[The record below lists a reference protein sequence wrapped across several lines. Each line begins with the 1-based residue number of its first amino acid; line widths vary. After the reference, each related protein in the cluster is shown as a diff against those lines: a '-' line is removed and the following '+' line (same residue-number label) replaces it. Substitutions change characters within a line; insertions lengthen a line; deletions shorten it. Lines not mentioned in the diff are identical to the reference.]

1 MGKIIG
7 IDLGTT
13 NSVVA
18 VVESGRSVVI
28 VNREGHSVTPSVV
41 GRTHTGEILVGQ
53 SAKRRSIIDPEHT
66 IFSVKR
72 FMGRSFEDFREA
84 AEDLPFPIESGDS
97 GEVRIG
103 LGDKTMSPAEVAAL
117 VLAHLRRAAQ
127 DYLGEA
133 DEAVITVP
141 AYFNDAQRQA
151 TREAAELAGLRVRR
165 ILNEPT
171 AAALAYALDKCQGG
185 TVAVFDM
192 GGGTFDISILKVA
205 DDVVE
210 VKATAGDTLLGGD
223 DIDARLML
231 FLLDRF
237 KQEHGI
243 DLSDDK
249 PALQRLREVAET
261 AKIELSNVQETVIH
275 LPFLGQDATGPKH
288 LSVTL
293 SRSEF
298 ETMMEDLFQRTVDPC
313 RQALRDAGLR
323 PAQVDHVILV
333 GGSTRIPRLQQI
345 VQGLFGK
352 APNRSVNPDQAVA
365 LGAAIHGAVLSG
377 EIKELSLLDVT
388 PMSLGIE
395 TTGGVFATVI
405 ERNTTTPSRRTRMV
419 STVGDNQSAVEIKV
433 FEGEHP
439 WTKLNHLL
447 GVFELT
453 GIQAG
458 QRGVP
463 QIEIIFDVDANGI
476 LKVTARDKVTQ
487 SEEQATIVRKRAA
500 SKGPVRP
507 MPPGRPPEKDE
518 PQPRWTPPLEEP
530 RVPSYVRRGVRPD
543 AATSRKR
550 RGGEAAVDISTFAP
564 CAVAS

>member
-28 VNREGHSVTPSVV
+28 ANREGHSMTPSVV
-41 GRTHTGEILVGQ
+41 GRTHNGEILVGHA
-53 SAKRRSIIDPEHT
+53 AKRRSIIDPEHT

-72 FMGRSFEDFREA
+72 FMGRSFHDLKGVA
-84 AEDLPFPIESGDS
+84 PDLPFPVQS
-97 GEVRIG
+97 GEAGETRIG
-103 LGDKTMSPAEVAAL
+103 LGDTTMSPPEIAAL
-117 VLAHLRRAAQ
+117 ILRNLRLAAQ

-133 DEAVITVP
+133 DEVVITVP

-151 TREAAELAGLRVRR
+151 TREAAELAGFRVRR

-171 AAALAYALDKCQGG
+171 AAALAYALDKLSGE
-185 TVAVFDM
+185 TIAVFDM
-192 GGGTFDISILKVA
+192 GGGTFDISILKLA

-231 FLLDRF
+231 FLLNRF
-237 KQEHGI
+237 QQEHGI

-249 PALQRLREVAET
+249 PALQRLREVAES
-261 AKIELSNVQETVIH
+261 AKIELSNVHETVIH
-275 LPFLGQDATGPKH
+275 LPFLGHDAAGPKH

-293 SRSEF
+293 SRAEF
-298 ETMMEDLFQRTVDPC
+298 EGMMEDLFQRTVEPC

-323 PAQVDHVILV
+323 AGEINHVILV

-345 VQGLFGK
+345 VQELFGK

-395 TTGGVFATVI
+395 TAGGVFATVV
-405 ERNTTTPSRRTRMV
+405 ERNTTIPSRCSRAV
-419 STVGDNQSAVEIKV
+419 STVTDNQSAVEIKV
-433 FEGEHP
+433 FEGEHA
-439 WTKLNHLL
+439 WTKLNNLL
-447 GVFELT
+447 GVFELS
-453 GIQAG
+453 GIQAAP
-458 QRGVP
+458 RGAP

-487 SEEQATIVRKRAA
+487 SEEQATIVRKGSGAKEPVRQAA
-500 SKGPVRP
+500 SI
-507 MPPGRPPEKDE
+507 RPPVNVD
-518 PQPRWTPPLEEP
+518 PQPLWTPPMEEP
-530 RVPSYVRRGVRPD
+530 RLPNYIRRAVRAD
-543 AATSRKR
+543 AVTARKGR
-550 RGGEAAVDISTFAP
+550 VMEPAAGISNFAP